1 MKRCCWNHKLLLWI
15 SSVRLFFIKISW
27 YCSLS
32 LVLSMLKKL
41 ILEKKYRGLRDPVRL
56 CWMLNGGARSKKGKV
71 GKVGKVRKI
80 PLFRF
85 IVRKR
90 GIFPF
95 FVFRKRGNFPFF
107 DLLFEKGE
115 NSPFSFFEYNIK
127 EYPNI
132 KHKSKT
138 GKNHHARFFNKKV
151 SYNPSTRLS

>member
-115 NSPFSFFEYNIK
+115 NSPFSFFEKGEISPFSIYYSKKGKFPLFRLVVHNSK
-127 EYPNI
+127 VLG
-132 KHKSKT
+132 KS
-138 GKNHHARFFNKKV
+138 
-151 SYNPSTRLS
+151 